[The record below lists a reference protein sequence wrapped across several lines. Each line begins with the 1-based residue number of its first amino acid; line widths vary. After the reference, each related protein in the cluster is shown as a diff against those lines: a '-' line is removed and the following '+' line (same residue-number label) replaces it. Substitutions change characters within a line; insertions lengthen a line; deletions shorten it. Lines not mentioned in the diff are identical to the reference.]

1 MGIEMEAKVE
11 CSRCGR
17 KLSPGQ
23 VYRYKDKVFCEDC
36 PKQIL
41 NLQRREITGH
51 TVYTMLS
58 RSTKDKYS
66 KEILESMSNDELMHY
81 MRWKEYTGV
90 ETKPYRFKVIF
101 YNLLIKLLGHTFAL
115 KLMTRAERREQIEY
129 SLISKTME
137 MAVKVFKEEHRH
149 ENDLITMIDDDRLQ
163 HTSEM
168 VRGFNI
174 AVVEMTGALAG
185 FSFALGN
192 TDVIIV
198 AGIITG
204 VAITLSVASTEYL
217 ATKSEGGEGTPFRSA
232 VYSGITNITAVIF
245 LIFPFFVF
253 SSVYISLVFLII
265 NAIIV
270 IAGFNYY
277 ISVAKDVSFRSR
289 FLEMVLISLGVAGL
303 AFVIGL
309 IARSYLNI
317 EL

>member
-1 MGIEMEAKVE
+1 MNTANVKQLP
-11 CSRCGR
+11 R
-17 KLSPGQ
+17 
-23 VYRYKDKVFCEDC
+23 
-36 PKQIL
+36 KQIL
-41 NLQRREITGH
+41 NLQRSEITGH
-51 TVYTMLS
+51 MVYTLLS
-58 RSTKDKYS
+58 RSTKDKNS
-66 KEILESMSNDELMHY
+66 KVILERISSDELLHY

-90 ETKPYRFKVIF
+90 DTKPYRFKVIF

-115 KLMTRAERREQIEY
+115 KTMTRVERREQAAY
-129 SLISKTME
+129 SLISNTIE
-137 MAVKVFKEEHRH
+137 TADKVFKEEHRH
-149 ENDLITMIDDDRLQ
+149 ENDLISMIDDDRLQ

-168 VRGFNI
+168 IRGFNV
-174 AVVEMTGALAG
+174 AVVEMTGVLAG

-192 TDVIIV
+192 TDVIIL

-217 ATKSEGGEGTPFRSA
+217 AAKSEGGKRTPFRSA

-245 LIFPFFVF
+245 LIFPFFVI
-253 SSVYISLVFLII
+253 SNVYISLVFVII

-303 AFVIGL
+303 AFIIGL

>member
-1 MGIEMEAKVE
+1 MNTA
-11 CSRCGR
+11 
-17 KLSPGQ
+17 Q
-23 VYRYKDKVFCEDC
+23 VKQLPR
-36 PKQIL
+36 KQIL
-41 NLQRREITGH
+41 HLQKSEITGH
-51 TVYTMLS
+51 TVYALLS
-58 RSTKDKYS
+58 RSTKDKNN
-66 KEILESMSNDELMHY
+66 KEILERISNDELQHY

-90 ETKPYRFKVIF
+90 DLKPNRFKVSI
-101 YNLLIKLLGHTFAL
+101 YSLLVKLLGHTFAL
-115 KLMTRAERREQIEY
+115 KLMTRAERHEQTEY
-129 SLISKTME
+129 SLISKTIKT
-137 MAVKVFKEEHRH
+137 AVKVFKEEHRH
-149 ENDLITMIDDDRLQ
+149 ENDLLSLIDDDRLQ

-168 VRGFNI
+168 VRGFNV

-185 FSFALGN
+185 FSFALGS
-192 TDVIIV
+192 TDVIIL

-217 ATKSEGGEGTPFRSA
+217 AVKAEGGEGTPFKSA
-232 VYSGITNITAVIF
+232 VYGGITNITAVIF

-253 SSVYISLVFLII
+253 SNVYISVVFMII

-309 IARSYLNI
+309 IVRNYLNI

>member
-1 MGIEMEAKVE
+1 MNTANVKQLP
-11 CSRCGR
+11 R
-17 KLSPGQ
+17 
-23 VYRYKDKVFCEDC
+23 
-36 PKQIL
+36 KQIIH
-41 NLQRREITGH
+41 LQRSEITGH
-51 TVYTMLS
+51 MVYTLLS
-58 RSTKDKYS
+58 RSTKDKNS
-66 KEILESMSNDELMHY
+66 KVILERISSDELLHY

-90 ETKPYRFKVIF
+90 DTEPYRFKVIF

-115 KLMTRAERREQIEY
+115 KTMTRVERREQSEY
-129 SLISKTME
+129 SLISGTIE
-137 MAVKVFKEEHRH
+137 TADKVFKEEHRH
-149 ENDLITMIDDDRLQ
+149 ESDLISMIDDDRLQ

-174 AVVEMTGALAG
+174 AVVEMTGVLAG

-192 TDVIIV
+192 TDVIIL

-217 ATKSEGGEGTPFRSA
+217 AAKSEGGKRTPFRSA

-245 LIFPFFVF
+245 LIFPFVVF
-253 SSVYISLVFLII
+253 SNVYISLVFVII

-317 EL
+317 QL

>member
-1 MGIEMEAKVE
+1 MNTANVKQLP
-11 CSRCGR
+11 R
-17 KLSPGQ
+17 
-23 VYRYKDKVFCEDC
+23 
-36 PKQIL
+36 KQIL
-41 NLQRREITGH
+41 NLQRSEITGH
-51 TVYTMLS
+51 MVYTLLS
-58 RSTKDKYS
+58 RSTKDKNS
-66 KEILESMSNDELMHY
+66 KVILERISSDELLHY

-90 ETKPYRFKVIF
+90 DTKPYRLKVIF

-115 KLMTRAERREQIEY
+115 KTMTRVERREQSEY
-129 SLISKTME
+129 SLISGTIETADKI
-137 MAVKVFKEEHRH
+137 FKEEHRH
-149 ENDLITMIDDDRLQ
+149 ENDLISMIDDDRLQ

-168 VRGFNI
+168 IRGFNV
-174 AVVEMTGALAG
+174 AVVEMTGVLAG

-192 TDVIIV
+192 TDVIIL

-217 ATKSEGGEGTPFRSA
+217 AAKSRGGKRTPFRSA

-245 LIFPFFVF
+245 LILPFFVF
-253 SSVYISLVFLII
+253 SNVYISLVFVII

>member
-1 MGIEMEAKVE
+1 MNTTNVKQLP
-11 CSRCGR
+11 R
-17 KLSPGQ
+17 
-23 VYRYKDKVFCEDC
+23 
-36 PKQIL
+36 KQIL
-41 NLQRREITGH
+41 NLQRSEITGH
-51 TVYTMLS
+51 AVYTLLS
-58 RSTKDKYS
+58 RATKDKKS
-66 KEILESMSNDELMHY
+66 KVILERISNDELMHY

-90 ETKPYRFKVIF
+90 DTEPYRFKVIF

-115 KLMTRAERREQIEY
+115 KTMTRVERREQSEY
-129 SLISKTME
+129 SRISGTIE
-137 MAVKVFKEEHRH
+137 TADKVFKEEHRH
-149 ENDLITMIDDDRLQ
+149 ENDLISMIDDDRLQ

-174 AVVEMTGALAG
+174 AVVEMTGVLAG

-192 TDVIIV
+192 TDVIIL

-217 ATKSEGGEGTPFRSA
+217 AAKSEGGKRTPFRSA
-232 VYSGITNITAVIF
+232 VYSGITNITTVIF

-253 SSVYISLVFLII
+253 SNVYISLVFVII

>member
-1 MGIEMEAKVE
+1 MNTPIGTQLP
-11 CSRCGR
+11 R
-17 KLSPGQ
+17 KQMLH
-23 VYRYKDKVFCEDC
+23 
-36 PKQIL
+36 
-41 NLQRREITGH
+41 LQKSEITGH
-51 TVYTMLS
+51 SVYSLLS
-58 RSTKDKYS
+58 HSTKIKS
-66 KEILESMSNDELMHY
+66 NKEILERISSDELLHY
-81 MRWKEYTGV
+81 ERWKEYTGV
-90 ETKPYRFKVIF
+90 DTKPNRFKVVF
-101 YNLLIKLLGHTFAL
+101 YYLLNKLLGHTFAL
-115 KLMTRAERREQIEY
+115 KTMTRVERREQTEY
-129 SLISKTME
+129 SQISMTIE
-137 MAVKVFKEEHRH
+137 TVAEVFKEEHRH
-149 ENDLITMIDDDRLQ
+149 ENDLMSLIDDDRLQ

-192 TDVIIV
+192 SDVIIV

-217 ATKSEGGEGTPFRSA
+217 AAKSEGGERAPFRSA

-245 LIFPFFVF
+245 LILPFFIFTNVNI
-253 SSVYISLVFLII
+253 SVLFVII

-309 IARSYLNI
+309 IVRNYLNI
-317 EL
+317 EI

>member
-1 MGIEMEAKVE
+1 MNTAKVK
-11 CSRCGR
+11 RLP
-17 KLSPGQ
+17 K
-23 VYRYKDKVFCEDC
+23 
-36 PKQIL
+36 KQIL
-41 NLQRREITGH
+41 HLQKSEITGH

-58 RSTKDKYS
+58 RSTKDKNS
-66 KEILESMSNDELMHY
+66 KEILERISSDEFMHY
-81 MRWKEYTGV
+81 TRWKEYTGV
-90 ETKPYRFKVIF
+90 DTKPYRFKVIF

-115 KLMTRAERREQIEY
+115 KTMTRVERREQTAY
-129 SLISKTME
+129 SRISKTVE
-137 MAVKVFKEEHRH
+137 TAVKVFKEEHRH
-149 ENDLITMIDDDRLQ
+149 ENDLISLIDDDRLQ

-185 FSFALGN
+185 FSFALGS
-192 TDVIIV
+192 TEVIIL

-217 ATKSEGGEGTPFRSA
+217 AAKSEGGQRTPFRSA
-232 VYSGITNITAVIF
+232 VYSGIANITAVIF
-245 LIFPFFVF
+245 LILPFFVF
-253 SSVYISLVFLII
+253 TNVHISVAFVII
-265 NAIIV
+265 NAIII